1 MQLIF
6 APDDSGTAQA
16 SGYASVPY
24 TSSAEDET
32 VIETTEDELATIFE
46 TAKSNG
52 ETLDGA
58 DETIDAA
65 IDDPLAFRDFLILD
79 PNGAIAFDS
88 DYVRP
93 TPDETQ
99 A

>member
-6 APDDSGTAQA
+6 SPDDSGTNRG
-16 SGYASVPY
+16 SGYATVDY
-24 TSSAEDET
+24 SSDSEEET
-32 VIETTEDELATIFE
+32 VVETTESDLASIFE

-58 DETIDAA
+58 DSSIDAA
-65 IDDPLAFRDFLILD
+65 IDNPLAFLNYLVLV
-79 PNGAIAFDS
+79 NGTIEFDS

-93 TPDETQ
+93 TPDETK